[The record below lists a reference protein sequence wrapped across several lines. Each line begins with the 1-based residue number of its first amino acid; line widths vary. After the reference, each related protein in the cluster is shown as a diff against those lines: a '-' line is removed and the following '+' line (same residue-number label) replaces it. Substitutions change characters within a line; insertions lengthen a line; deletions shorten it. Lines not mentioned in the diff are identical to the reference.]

1 MVKFL
6 FPLRL
11 RSMLKQQNIKRKEKE
26 YVLNKV
32 QFNYDKQHDLV
43 YASKEGTKVAG
54 NVMIGEFHVE
64 FDENKKVVGLEILHA
79 SELVEAYGIS
89 QKILE
94 EVKRADIRVKITNNS
109 LLVSLVLYSL
119 EEQHTATIAMNN
131 IEEASIRTLVSV

>member
-1 MVKFL
+1 
-6 FPLRL
+6 
-11 RSMLKQQNIKRKEKE
+11 MLKQQNIKRKEKE

>member
-1 MVKFL
+1 
-6 FPLRL
+6 
-11 RSMLKQQNIKRKEKE
+11 
-26 YVLNKV
+26 
-32 QFNYDKQHDLV
+32 
-43 YASKEGTKVAG
+43 
-54 NVMIGEFHVE
+54 MIGEFHVE